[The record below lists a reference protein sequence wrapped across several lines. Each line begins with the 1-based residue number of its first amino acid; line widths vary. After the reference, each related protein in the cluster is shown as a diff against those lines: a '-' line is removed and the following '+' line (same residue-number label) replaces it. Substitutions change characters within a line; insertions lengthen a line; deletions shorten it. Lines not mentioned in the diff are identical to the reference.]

1 MAFENPFGDNFANHP
16 VGLSEYSAYRLG
28 YRYGYFRGIFKEI
41 IKALNT
47 SAFQKNV
54 LFQV

>member
-28 YRYGYFRGIFKEI
+28 YRYFRGLFKEI